1 MMYSFDDVLVVPKY
15 SEVKSRSQVSLVSN
29 FGRIT
34 STLPIIN
41 SNMDSVASD
50 ALITEMHRSGAVGS
64 LHRFQTI
71 DQNVG
76 QFQRVKH
83 TDPVCAFGIGEDEL
97 NRLMA
102 LYDAGCSHFMLDV
115 AHGASRPVVDQLNRI
130 PERVWSNAT
139 IIVGNFATAS
149 STKDTL
155 DRVRKDVSGIKVGIG
170 GGSAC
175 TTRIVTGCGLP
186 TLASVI
192 DCAKL
197 GLPIIADGGCR
208 TPGDVFKALVGG
220 ASLVMMG
227 GTLAGSLEAPSEL
240 VTIDGKQFKR
250 YRGSASAGSYV
261 VQGKVANH
269 RTPEGAEFLVPYS
282 GEVNSTLQ
290 KIEAGIRSGMSYI
303 GAHTIPE
310 IRERGRFEQVSY
322 AGANESRAHGADN
335 AR

>member
-1 MMYSFDDVLVVPKY
+1 
-15 SEVKSRSQVSLVSN
+15 
-29 FGRIT
+29 
-34 STLPIIN
+34 
-41 SNMDSVASD
+41 MDSVASD
-50 ALITEMHRSGAVGS
+50 ALIVEMDNAGATGS
-64 LHRFQTI
+64 LHRFQSI
-71 DQNVG
+71 ADNVA
-76 QFQRVKH
+76 QFNRVKH
-83 TDPVCAFGIGEDEL
+83 TDPVCAFGIGDEEL
-97 NRLMA
+97 ERLLA
-102 LYDAGCSHFMLDV
+102 LHDAGCNHFMLDV

-130 PERVWSNAT
+130 PARVWSNST
-139 IIVGNFATAS
+139 IIVGNFATYS

-155 DRVRKDVSGIKVGIG
+155 DRVRNDVSGIKVGIG

-197 GLPIIADGGCR
+197 GLPVIADGGCR

-220 ASLVMMG
+220 ASMVMLG
-227 GTLAGSLEAPSEL
+227 GTLAGTEEAPSEL
-240 VTIDGKQFKR
+240 VTINDKQYKR
-250 YRGSASAGSYV
+250 YRGSASAGSYAT
-261 VQGKVANH
+261 QGKIAHH

-282 GEVNSTLQ
+282 GKVNSTLQ

-303 GAHTIPE
+303 GAHSIPE